1 MRVGINQV
9 LIYNRNSGARQREFQ
24 LFPEVLLQLNN
35 IGISC
40 NVYISESLSKP
51 LIDEL
56 LGDSSIYIN
65 LIKTPIPSVPT
76 YRRIIDGLIYWKQ
89 RVKYGNLSLFHT
101 SYHPVP
107 KLKIPTILTIHDLR
121 FCHFPNTYKKSR
133 LLFLRSVVPYSI
145 SNSNQILTVSNDTKT
160 DLIKYYDVNP
170 RKIAVSYNSVSS
182 KFIKCNDEDNNIE
195 VIHKYKLPKKYL
207 LYVGNLEP
215 RKNLEMLLKAYI
227 LLLNDYD
234 IKLVI
239 LGKNDWGG
247 SALFDMIHK
256 NKLADKVIFT
266 GYVDDNDIHNVY
278 KNALVLVFP
287 SLHEGFGIP
296 ILEAMAS
303 GVPVVTS
310 NISAMPEIAG
320 DAAILVNPYCENSI
334 KNGIV
339 KILSSQKI
347 RDNLIAKGIERIRQF
362 SVKKSAKIIVD
373 NYIKLLHCI

>member
-89 RVKYGNLSLFHT
+89 RVKYDNLSLFHT

-145 SNSNQILTVSNDTKT
+145 SNSNQYRNSLLRSEGL
-160 DLIKYYDVNP
+160 LI
-170 RKIAVSYNSVSS
+170 SS
-182 KFIKCNDEDNNIE
+182 
-195 VIHKYKLPKKYL
+195 
-207 LYVGNLEP
+207 
-215 RKNLEMLLKAYI
+215 R
-227 LLLNDYD
+227 
-234 IKLVI
+234 
-239 LGKNDWGG
+239 
-247 SALFDMIHK
+247 
-256 NKLADKVIFT
+256 
-266 GYVDDNDIHNVY
+266 
-278 KNALVLVFP
+278 
-287 SLHEGFGIP
+287 
-296 ILEAMAS
+296 
-303 GVPVVTS
+303 
-310 NISAMPEIAG
+310 
-320 DAAILVNPYCENSI
+320 
-334 KNGIV
+334 
-339 KILSSQKI
+339 
-347 RDNLIAKGIERIRQF
+347 
-362 SVKKSAKIIVD
+362 
-373 NYIKLLHCI
+373 